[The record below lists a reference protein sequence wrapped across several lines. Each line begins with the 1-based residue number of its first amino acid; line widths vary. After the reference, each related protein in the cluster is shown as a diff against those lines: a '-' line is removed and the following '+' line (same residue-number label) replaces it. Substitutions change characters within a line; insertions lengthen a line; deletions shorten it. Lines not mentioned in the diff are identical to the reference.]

1 MTKPKILIVDDDLS
15 LANTLASSFVKRGYH
30 AFMAA
35 DMDLALEIGRAEKP
49 QFAVVDLRLNSSNG
63 LQCTKELL
71 EIVPEMKIV
80 VLTGYA
86 SINTA
91 VEAIKLGACHYL
103 AKPASTNDIIK
114 AFDRTEAETDI
125 PITQRHSSIKN
136 LEWETIQQTLV
147 DTNYNITETARRLGM
162 HRRTLARKLKK
173 QPVK

>member
-1 MTKPKILIVDDDLS
+1 MKPKIIIIDDDLS
-15 LANTLASSFVKRGYH
+15 LANTLASSFVKRNYH

-35 DMDLALEIGRAEKP
+35 DVELALEIAKKEMP
-49 QFAVVDLRLNSSNG
+49 QFAVVDLRLNASNG

-71 EIVPEMKIV
+71 EIVPNMKIV
-80 VLTGYA
+80 ILTGYA

-103 AKPASTNDIIK
+103 AKPASTNDIIN
-114 AFDRTEAETDI
+114 AFNKTEADTEI
-125 PITQRHSSIKN
+125 PLTQRHSSIKN

>member
-1 MTKPKILIVDDDLS
+1 MKPKILIIDDDLA
-15 LANTLASSFVKRGYH
+15 LANTLASSFVKRNYH
-30 AFMAA
+30 AFMAS
-35 DMDLALEIGRAEKP
+35 DIDLALTIAKSEKP

-71 EIVPEMKIV
+71 EIVPDMKIV
-80 VLTGYA
+80 ILTGYA

-103 AKPASTNDIIK
+103 AKPASTNDIIN
-114 AFDRTEAETDI
+114 AFNKTEADTEI

>member
-1 MTKPKILIVDDDLS
+1 MKPKILIIDDDLS
-15 LANTLASSFVKRGYH
+15 LANTLAASFVKRNYH
-30 AFMAA
+30 AFIAA
-35 DMDLALEIGRAEKP
+35 DIELAIEIAKKEKP
-49 QFAVVDLRLNSSNG
+49 GFAVVDLRLNASNG

-80 VLTGYA
+80 ILTGYA

-103 AKPASTNDIIK
+103 AKPASTNDILN
-114 AFDRTEAETDI
+114 AFNKTEASTEI

>member
-1 MTKPKILIVDDDLS
+1 MKPKIIIIDDDLS
-15 LANTLASSFVKRGYH
+15 LANTLASSFVKRNYH

-35 DMDLALEIGRAEKP
+35 DIELALEIAKKEMP
-49 QFAVVDLRLNSSNG
+49 QFAVVDLRLNASNG

-71 EIVPEMKIV
+71 EIVPNMKIV
-80 VLTGYA
+80 ILTGYA

-103 AKPASTNDIIK
+103 AKPASTNDIIN
-114 AFDRTEAETDI
+114 AFNKTEADTEI
-125 PITQRHSSIKN
+125 PLTQRHSSIKN